1 MSCHTLF
8 VLGGQIFMK
17 LASVSNR
24 RELAFLL
31 RVPLQTLTDLL
42 YFKSDKE
49 KYYTFSIP
57 KKSGGRRVIVA
68 PNEPLK
74 TIQKNLAS
82 ILSEDYEEIKSKQKR
97 QLQIAHGFLHQK
109 NILTNADIHRNKR
122 FVLNLDLENFF
133 DSFHFGRVRGYFLKN
148 RYFLLNKDIATLV
161 AQLAC
166 YGGKLPQGAP
176 SSPIITNLICSIF
189 DYRIWKIARK
199 YHLDYTRYAD
209 DLSFSTNEKRFI
221 EKRKDFLKD
230 VITEIGKSGFALNI
244 SKTRF
249 QLKWSRQMV
258 TGIVVNSKL
267 NTPREFYKLTRSM
280 ANHLYKTGKFYID
293 DKEGSLAQLEGR
305 FSFIYQVVS
314 HNREH
319 VKSGSFKN
327 YQLANELSSREK
339 DYCRFLFYKNFL
351 ANEKPVILTEGKTD
365 SIYLK
370 AALKALSGDYPKLIH
385 RNENGSFSFD
395 ISFLRRRS
403 LFANLLKLPEDG
415 ADGMTTF
422 YNEFFIHK
430 KRYSNQALS
439 CYKDLVTLRKKYPSN
454 PVFLLFDHEMK
465 NQKPLR
471 KFLNSLGFK
480 VEGSKLFSK
489 NNMPVDSF
497 NVNDYFWLDGNF
509 YLLTLPRPFGKE
521 KLEEWEIEQLF
532 TDETLNHKIKGRSF
546 RLAHD
551 KNDGPFY
558 DKYSFAKYI
567 VRNYEHIDFSGF
579 MKLFETIELCLAD
592 YHKRLKELN
601 DQLLLEIKNRS

>member
-1 MSCHTLF
+1 
-8 VLGGQIFMK
+8 MK

-82 ILSEDYEEIKSKQKR
+82 ILSDDYEEIKSEQKR

-122 FVLNLDLENFF
+122 FVLNLDLKNFF

-221 EKRKDFLKD
+221 KKKTDFLND
-230 VITEIGKSGFALNI
+230 VITEIEQSGFALNI

-267 NTPREFYKLTRSM
+267 NTPREFYKSTRSM

-403 LFANLLKLPEDG
+403 LFTNLLKLPEDG
-415 ADGMTTF
+415 ADGMATF
-422 YNEFFIHK
+422 YNEFFIRK
-430 KRYSNQALS
+430 KRYSNQTLS
-439 CYKDLVTLRKKYPSN
+439 CYEDLVALRKKYPSN
-454 PVFLLFDHEMK
+454 PVFLLFDHELK
-465 NQKPLR
+465 NPKPLK
-471 KFLNSLGFK
+471 KFLNNLGFK
-480 VEGSKLFSK
+480 VEKNELLPK
-489 NNMPVDSF
+489 NNTKVDSF
-497 NVNDYFWLDGNF
+497 NESDYLWLDGNF
-509 YLLTLPRPFGKE
+509 YLLTLPRPVSKE
-521 KLEEWEIEQLF
+521 VPEEWEIEQLF
-532 TDETLNHKIKGRSF
+532 TEETLNHKIKGRFF

-592 YHKRLKELN
+592 YHERLNGLN

>member
-1 MSCHTLF
+1 
-8 VLGGQIFMK
+8 MK
-17 LASVSNR
+17 LASASNR

-82 ILSEDYEEIKSKQKR
+82 ILSDDYEEIKSEQKR

-122 FVLNLDLENFF
+122 FVLNLDLKNFF

-221 EKRKDFLKD
+221 EKKTDFLND
-230 VITEIGKSGFALNI
+230 VITEIEQSGFALNI

-267 NTPREFYKLTRSM
+267 NTPREFYKSTRSM

-403 LFANLLKLPEDG
+403 LFTNLLKLPEDG
-415 ADGMTTF
+415 ADGMATF
-422 YNEFFIHK
+422 YNEFFIRK

-439 CYKDLVTLRKKYPSN
+439 CYEDLVALRKKYPSN
-454 PVFLLFDHEMK
+454 LVFLLFDHELK
-465 NQKPLR
+465 NPKPLK
-471 KFLNSLGFK
+471 KFLNNLGFK
-480 VEGSKLFSK
+480 VEKNELLPK
-489 NNMPVDSF
+489 NNTKVDSF
-497 NVNDYFWLDGNF
+497 NESDYLWLDGNF
-509 YLLTLPRPFGKE
+509 YLLTLPRPVSKE
-521 KLEEWEIEQLF
+521 VPEEWEIEQLF
-532 TDETLNHKIKGRSF
+532 TEETLNHKIKGRFF

-592 YHKRLKELN
+592 YHERLNGLN

>member
-1 MSCHTLF
+1 
-8 VLGGQIFMK
+8 MK

-82 ILSEDYEEIKSKQKR
+82 ILSDDYEEIKSEQKR
-97 QLQIAHGFLHQK
+97 QLQIAHWFLHQK

-122 FVLNLDLENFF
+122 FVLNLDLKNFF

-199 YHLDYTRYAD
+199 YHLDYMRYAD

-221 EKRKDFLKD
+221 EKKTDFLND
-230 VITEIGKSGFALNI
+230 VITEIEQSGFALNI

-267 NTPREFYKLTRSM
+267 NTPREFYKSTRSM

-403 LFANLLKLPEDG
+403 LFTNLLKLPEDG
-415 ADGMTTF
+415 ADGMATF
-422 YNEFFIHK
+422 YNEFFIRK
-430 KRYSNQALS
+430 KRYSNQTLS
-439 CYKDLVTLRKKYPSN
+439 CYEDLVALRKKYPSN
-454 PVFLLFDHEMK
+454 PVFLLFDHELK
-465 NQKPLR
+465 NPKPLK
-471 KFLNSLGFK
+471 KFLNNLGFK
-480 VEGSKLFSK
+480 VEKNELLPK
-489 NNMPVDSF
+489 NNTKVDSF
-497 NVNDYFWLDGNF
+497 NESDYLWLDGNF
-509 YLLTLPRPFGKE
+509 YLLTLPRPVSKE
-521 KLEEWEIEQLF
+521 VPEEWEIEQLF
-532 TDETLNHKIKGRSF
+532 TEETLNHKIKGRFF

-592 YHKRLKELN
+592 YHERLNGLN

>member
-1 MSCHTLF
+1 
-8 VLGGQIFMK
+8 MK

-82 ILSEDYEEIKSKQKR
+82 ILSDDYEEIKSEQKR

-122 FVLNLDLENFF
+122 FVLNLDLKNFF

-221 EKRKDFLKD
+221 EKKTDFLND
-230 VITEIGKSGFALNI
+230 VITEIEQSGFALNI

-267 NTPREFYKLTRSM
+267 NTPREFYKSTRSM

-403 LFANLLKLPEDG
+403 LFTNLLKLPEDG
-415 ADGMTTF
+415 ADGMATF
-422 YNEFFIHK
+422 YNEFFIRK
-430 KRYSNQALS
+430 KRYSNQTLS
-439 CYKDLVTLRKKYPSN
+439 CYEDLVALRKKYPSN
-454 PVFLLFDHEMK
+454 PVFLLFDHELK
-465 NQKPLR
+465 NPKPLK
-471 KFLNSLGFK
+471 KFLNNLGFK
-480 VEGSKLFSK
+480 VEKNELLPK
-489 NNMPVDSF
+489 NNTKVDSF
-497 NVNDYFWLDGNF
+497 NESDYLWLDGNF
-509 YLLTLPRPFGKE
+509 YLLTLPRPVSKE
-521 KLEEWEIEQLF
+521 VPEEWEIEQLF
-532 TDETLNHKIKGRSF
+532 TEETLNHKIKGRFF

-579 MKLFETIELCLAD
+579 MKLFETIELCLAN
-592 YHKRLKELN
+592 YHERLNGLN

>member
-1 MSCHTLF
+1 
-8 VLGGQIFMK
+8 MK

-82 ILSEDYEEIKSKQKR
+82 ILSDDYEEIKSEQKR

-122 FVLNLDLENFF
+122 FVLNLDLKNFF

-199 YHLDYTRYAD
+199 YHFDYTRYAD

-221 EKRKDFLKD
+221 EKKTDFLND
-230 VITEIGKSGFALNI
+230 VITEIEQSGFALNI

-267 NTPREFYKLTRSM
+267 NTPREFYKSTRSM

-403 LFANLLKLPEDG
+403 LFTNLLKLPEDG
-415 ADGMTTF
+415 ADGMATF
-422 YNEFFIHK
+422 YNEFFIRK
-430 KRYSNQALS
+430 KRYSNQTLS
-439 CYKDLVTLRKKYPSN
+439 CYEDLVALRKKYPSN
-454 PVFLLFDHEMK
+454 PVFLLFDHELK
-465 NQKPLR
+465 NPKPLK
-471 KFLNSLGFK
+471 KFLNNLGFK
-480 VEGSKLFSK
+480 VEKNELLLK
-489 NNMPVDSF
+489 NNTKVDSF
-497 NVNDYFWLDGNF
+497 NESDYLWLDGNF
-509 YLLTLPRPFGKE
+509 YLLTLPRPVSKE
-521 KLEEWEIEQLF
+521 VPEEWEIEQLF
-532 TDETLNHKIKGRSF
+532 TEETLNHKIKGRFF

-592 YHKRLKELN
+592 YHERLNGLN

>member
-1 MSCHTLF
+1 M
-8 VLGGQIFMK
+8 
-17 LASVSNR
+17 
-24 RELAFLL
+24 
-31 RVPLQTLTDLL
+31 
-42 YFKSDKE
+42 
-49 KYYTFSIP
+49 
-57 KKSGGRRVIVA
+57 IVA

-82 ILSEDYEEIKSKQKR
+82 ILSDDYEEIKSEQKR
-97 QLQIAHGFLHQK
+97 QLQIAHGFLPQK

-122 FVLNLDLENFF
+122 FVLNLDLKNFF

-221 EKRKDFLKD
+221 EKKTDFLND
-230 VITEIGKSGFALNI
+230 VITEIEQSGFALNI

-267 NTPREFYKLTRSM
+267 NTPREFYKSTRSM

-370 AALKALSGDYPKLIH
+370 AALKALSGDYLKLIH

-403 LFANLLKLPEDG
+403 LFTNLLKLPEDG
-415 ADGMTTF
+415 ADGMATF
-422 YNEFFIHK
+422 YNEFFIRK
-430 KRYSNQALS
+430 KRYSNQTLS
-439 CYKDLVTLRKKYPSN
+439 CYEDLVALRKKYPSN
-454 PVFLLFDHEMK
+454 PVFLLFDHELK
-465 NQKPLR
+465 NPKPLK
-471 KFLNSLGFK
+471 KFLNNLGFK
-480 VEGSKLFSK
+480 VEKNELLPK
-489 NNMPVDSF
+489 NNTKVDSF
-497 NVNDYFWLDGNF
+497 NESDYLWLDGNF
-509 YLLTLPRPFGKE
+509 YLLTLPRPVSKE
-521 KLEEWEIEQLF
+521 VPEEWEIEQLF
-532 TDETLNHKIKGRSF
+532 TEETLNHKIKGRFF

-592 YHKRLKELN
+592 YHERLNGLN

>member
-1 MSCHTLF
+1 
-8 VLGGQIFMK
+8 MK

-82 ILSEDYEEIKSKQKR
+82 ILSDDYEEIKSEQKR

-122 FVLNLDLENFF
+122 FVLNLDLKNFF

-221 EKRKDFLKD
+221 EKKTDFLND
-230 VITEIGKSGFALNI
+230 VITEIAQSGFALNI

-267 NTPREFYKLTRSM
+267 NTPREFYKSTRSM

-403 LFANLLKLPEDG
+403 LFTNLLKLPEDG
-415 ADGMTTF
+415 ADGMATF
-422 YNEFFIHK
+422 YNEFFIRK
-430 KRYSNQALS
+430 KRYSNQTLS
-439 CYKDLVTLRKKYPSN
+439 CYEDLVALRKKYPSN
-454 PVFLLFDHEMK
+454 PVFLLFDHELK
-465 NQKPLR
+465 NPKPLK
-471 KFLNSLGFK
+471 KFLNNLGFK
-480 VEGSKLFSK
+480 VEKNELLPK
-489 NNMPVDSF
+489 NNTKVDSF
-497 NVNDYFWLDGNF
+497 NESDYLWLDGNF
-509 YLLTLPRPFGKE
+509 YLLTLPRPVSKE
-521 KLEEWEIEQLF
+521 VPEEWEIEQLF
-532 TDETLNHKIKGRSF
+532 TEETLNHKIKGRFF

-592 YHKRLKELN
+592 YHERLNGLN